1 MSKSIDT
8 LIEDVQA
15 LFGEKPHKVDSDRV
29 AALGKT
35 LAETVAARL
44 AEEPPEKGTLRMSNI
59 GKGDRQ
65 IWYDVT
71 GNGAREVLSPSTKI
85 KFLFGDIWE
94 SIMLFLAKEAGHE
107 VTHEQAEVQI
117 GGVVGHMDAVID
129 GVLVDTKTASKFAFQ
144 KFKNDKLRDDD
155 AFGYYEQLGGY
166 SEALGGIDG
175 AWWVV
180 EKEQGHMTLLKAPR
194 EELAAL
200 DIPARIEHL
209 KKVVESPEP
218 PERCYEDVEF
228 GKSGNRVLGVN
239 CSYCPHKT
247 KCWAD
252 ANDGMGLR
260 TFLYS
265 KGPTHFTHVEKEPD
279 VPELTF

>member
-8 LIEDVQA
+8 LIDDVQS
-15 LFGEKPHKVDSDRV
+15 LFGEEPHVADEKRV
-29 AALGKT
+29 QELGQAI
-35 LAETVAARL
+35 AETIQSRL
-44 AEEPPEKGTLRMSNI
+44 AEKPREKGTLRMSNI

-71 GNGAREVLSPSTKI
+71 GNGEKEVLSPSTKT

-94 SIMLFLAKEAGHE
+94 HIMLFLAKEAGHE
-107 VTHEQAEVQI
+107 VTHEQAEVEI
-117 GGVVGHMDAVID
+117 NGVVGHMDAVID

-144 KFKNDKLRDDD
+144 KFKQDKLRDDD
-155 AFGYYEQLGGY
+155 AFGYYDQLGGY
-166 SEALGGIDG
+166 SKALGGIDG

-180 EKEQGHMTLLKAPR
+180 EKEQGHMTLLKAPK
-194 EELAAL
+194 EELEAL
-200 DIPARIEHL
+200 DIPSRIDHL
-209 KKVVESPEP
+209 KEVVASPEP
-218 PERCYEDVEF
+218 PERCHEDVEY
-228 GKSGNRVLGVN
+228 GKSGNRALAVN
-239 CSYCPHKT
+239 CSYCPHKF

-265 KGPTHFTHVEKEPD
+265 KGPTHFTQVEKEPD